1 MLPLFSMQAPQL
13 HVEEEKLSGALDL
26 GLHHT
31 RLVGFVFC
39 FDFVEDVVV
48 AVVCAT
54 NVRGAVGAVEPLGIQ
69 LPSSLEPEE
78 PSDSLRNDGDD
89 A

>member
-1 MLPLFSMQAPQL
+1 MLPLFSMQALQL
-13 HVEEEKLSGALDL
+13 HMEEEKLSGALDL
-26 GLHHT
+26 GLHH
-31 RLVGFVFC
+31 VGFVFS

>member
-1 MLPLFSMQAPQL
+1 MQAPQL
-13 HVEEEKLSGALDL
+13 HIEEEKLSGALVL
-26 GLHHT
+26 GLHHIG
-31 RLVGFVFC
+31 LVGFVC
-39 FDFVEDVVV
+39 SFDFVEDVVV